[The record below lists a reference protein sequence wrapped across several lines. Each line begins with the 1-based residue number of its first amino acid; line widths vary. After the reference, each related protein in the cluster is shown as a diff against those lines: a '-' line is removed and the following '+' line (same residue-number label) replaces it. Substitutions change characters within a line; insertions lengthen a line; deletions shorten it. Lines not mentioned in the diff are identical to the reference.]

1 MTRQDNSLKDELLFL
16 PLGGAGE
23 IGMNLNL
30 YGFGGKWIMVDCGIT
45 FADDSMPGVD
55 IILPD
60 PQFIEERS
68 KDLLGLLLTHAHED
82 HIGAVAHLWSRF
94 KCPVYATPFTSALV
108 AGKLEEAGLLG
119 DVPLNIVPLS
129 GSVTLGDFDVRYIPI
144 THSIPEANSLS
155 IKTPAGSVLHTGDWK
170 LDPMPVV
177 GEATDPEPFRALG
190 DDGVLALVG
199 DSTNVFRPGRSG
211 SEQSVRESLEKIISG
226 ATGRVAVTT
235 FASNVAR
242 IKSIL
247 AIAEA
252 SGRHA
257 VLVGRSMWR
266 TVHAACA
273 TGHLDPSME
282 LLTDSD
288 AGYLPPEKVLL
299 LCTGCQG
306 EPRGAMSRIAFGDHR
321 NIELESGDLVVFSSK
336 IIPGNE
342 RPIDRVQNQLVSIG
356 IEIATE
362 KDHFV
367 HTSGHPSRDELA
379 EMYAWVRPE
388 LAVPVHGEARHLIE
402 HAQFALENGA
412 QRSVVIR
419 NGDMLRLHPGLGEI
433 IDRVPV
439 GRLALDGRKLVA
451 EDSSNLQM
459 RRRLMFNGLIAVTVL
474 LDAAGA
480 VKMPPRVLV
489 RGVPGTESSNF
500 ATDTVQRIDKDLRDL
515 SRGQRRDDDVIDNIV
530 RRIVRRLLKPLT
542 YGRPPIEVDIIRL
555 PANMTGDDQ
564 RGPRLQEPVD
574 V

>member
-1 MTRQDNSLKDELLFL
+1 MTRQTNPIHDELLFL

-60 PQFIEERS
+60 PEFIEERS

-82 HIGAVAHLWSRF
+82 HIGAVAHLWPRF

-119 DVPLNIVPLS
+119 EVPLNIVPLS

-144 THSIPEANSLS
+144 THSIPEAHSLS
-155 IKTPAGSVLHTGDWK
+155 VKTPAGTVLHTGDWK

-177 GEATDPEPFRALG
+177 GDATDPEPFRALG

-199 DSTNVFRPGRSG
+199 DSTNVFRPGNSG
-211 SEQSVRESLEKIISG
+211 SEQSVRESLEEIV
-226 ATGRVAVTT
+226 AHADGRVAITT

-252 SGRHA
+252 SERHA

-273 TGHLDPSME
+273 TGHLDPGME

-321 NIELESGDLVVFSSK
+321 NIELETGDLVVFSSK

-342 RPIDRVQNQLVSIG
+342 KSIDRVQNQLVSMG
-356 IEIATE
+356 VKIATE

-388 LAVPVHGEARHLIE
+388 VAVPVHGEARHLAE
-402 HAQFALENGA
+402 HARFALDNGA
-412 QRSVVIR
+412 QRSVVVR
-419 NGDMLRLHPGLGEI
+419 NGDLLRLHPGLEEI

-439 GRLALDGRKLVA
+439 GRLALDGRKLVT
-451 EDSSNLQM
+451 EDSGNLQM

-480 VKMPPRVLV
+480 LEMPPRLLV
-489 RGVPGTESSNF
+489 RGVPGTEGSNF
-500 ATDTVQRIDKDLRDL
+500 AADAILEIDKELRGL
-515 SRGQRRDDDVIDNIV
+515 SRGQCRDDDAIDNTV
-530 RRIVRRLLKPLT
+530 RRTLRRLLKPLT

-555 PANMTGDDQ
+555 PTHVTGDDQ
-564 RGPRLQEPVD
+564 RSSRLQEPVD
-574 V
+574 A